1 MQRLVSL
8 AALTLVVTPL
18 QAQMATPAK
27 PAESTALTRAAGTI
41 TAPDIA
47 RKVGIIAHDS
57 MQGRDT
63 PSRGLDMTAQWVA
76 DEFERAGLKPGG
88 EKGTWFQRYPILRM
102 KLDTERSKVGFTGA
116 KGSWGGTFT
125 GNVIRLQG
133 AIPKEPIKGEVLLLA
148 GPVDSAS
155 VTPALVRG
163 KVLLVAATFTQGSP
177 AVFKAGAGAVEQGA
191 EAIVLTAGRDGNFFD
206 AQVRRAGR
214 TDVSRPGT
222 ARGLGRVP
230 VVEVR
235 GTTLDSALSAYGV
248 DLAAMRATTTPV
260 IRVIEGLSVE
270 LALAS
275 ARNEELTAPNT
286 VGIIEGSDPK
296 LKHEYVL
303 FTAHMDH
310 VGHSADGR
318 CRAQGADSICNGA
331 DDDASG
337 TVGVVEL
344 AQAFAAKG
352 ARPKRSMVFMTVSG
366 EERGL
371 WGSAYWA
378 DHPTLPLENV
388 VANINIDMI
397 GRNWPDTIVAI
408 GKEHSDLG
416 ATLNRVNAAHP
427 ELRMTAI
434 DDKWPEENFYRRS
447 DHYNFARKGVPI
459 LFFFNGVHDDYH
471 QPSDSPDKID
481 AEKMARLTQLLF
493 YLGQDLGNAAGRP
506 VWNPDSYKAVV
517 EPGKTS

>member
-1 MQRLVSL
+1 V
-8 AALTLVVTPL
+8 
-18 QAQMATPAK
+18 K
-27 PAESTALTRAAGTI
+27 
-41 TAPDIA
+41 
-47 RKVGIIAHDS
+47 
-57 MQGRDT
+57 
-63 PSRGLDMTAQWVA
+63 
-76 DEFERAGLKPGG
+76 GG
-88 EKGTWFQRYPILRM
+88 
-102 KLDTERSKVGFTGA
+102 
-116 KGSWGGTFT
+116 
-125 GNVIRLQG
+125 
-133 AIPKEPIKGEVLLLA
+133 VLLLA
-148 GPVDSAS
+148 GPVDSAA
-155 VTPALVRG
+155 VTPDLVKGR
-163 KVLLVAATFTQGSP
+163 VLLVAATFSQGGTP
-177 AVFKAGAGAVEQGA
+177 AVFKAGATAAELGA
-191 EAIVLTAGRDGNFFD
+191 EAIVLTSARDGNFFD
-206 AQVRRAGR
+206 AQIRRAGR
-214 TDVSRPGT
+214 LDVSRPNAG
-222 ARGLGRVP
+222 RGLGRLP

-235 GTTLDSALSAYGV
+235 GATLDSALAAYGV
-248 DLAAMRATTTPV
+248 DLAAMRSTTTPV
-260 IRVIEGLSVE
+260 IRVIEGLSVD

-286 VGIIEGSDPK
+286 IGILEGSDPK
-296 LKHEYVL
+296 LKHEYVI
-303 FTAHMDH
+303 FSAHMDH
-310 VGHSADGR
+310 VGVSADGR

-352 ARPKRSMVFMTVSG
+352 ARPKRSVVFMTVSG

-371 WGSAYWA
+371 WGSAYFA
-378 DHPTLPLENV
+378 EHPTVPLKDV

-481 AEKMARLTQLLF
+481 AEKMSRLGQLIF
-493 YLGQDLGNAAGRP
+493 YLGQDIGNAAARP
-506 VWNPDSYKAVV
+506 QWNPESYKAVV
-517 EPGKTS
+517 EPGRTS